1 MRCRSLLYKEIIV
14 GDYPIIGSTAIMPY
28 KEEFPEQLHLSF
40 EPFPSLNFVDDL

>member
-28 KEEFPEQLHLSF
+28 KEESF
-40 EPFPSLNFVDDL
+40 VEIGVVAAQSALFKSPTLG